1 MKRSSPLRAD
11 LALIADWVA
20 PQARVLDLG
29 CGDGSLIHWLKTEK
43 GCTVYGVEIDHDKL
57 LTCISRGL
65 SVVQADIDQGLAL
78 LGNATFDTIILSQ
91 VLQATHR
98 TEQVL
103 REIARM
109 GREAIVSSPNF
120 GHWSHVWSLLHGRMP
135 VNRRLPYQWFD
146 TPNLHF
152 ATTKDFEALLDRLAL
167 RITRCEYLRE
177 DESGGLSRVERL
189 ASLRATLAIYQFHAK
204 SNEESQS

>member
-1 MKRSSPLRAD
+1 MMKRPGLRSD
-11 LALIADWVA
+11 LALIADWVE
-20 PQARVLDLG
+20 PGARVLDLG
-29 CGDGSLIHWLKTEK
+29 CGDGSLIDWLKTEK

-57 LTCISRGL
+57 LTCIHKGL
-65 SVVQADIDQGLAL
+65 SVVQGDIDQGLAL
-78 LGNATFDTIILSQ
+78 LGQSKFDTIILSQ

-109 GREAIVSSPNF
+109 GQEAIVSSPNF
-120 GHWSHVWSLLHGRMP
+120 GHWSHVWSLLRGRMP

-152 ATTKDFEALLDRLAL
+152 ATTKDFEALLEQLQL
-167 RITRCEYLRE
+167 RVTRREYLRE
-177 DESGGLSRVERL
+177 LDSGDMARVESW
-189 ASLRATLAIYQFHAK
+189 ASLRATVAIYQFHAK
-204 SNEESQS
+204 SNEECQS